1 MHTEET
7 RAVRFTTTSS
17 TMSSARACLLAL
29 ILALLTA
36 CSQMSP
42 DAVNGRFDKVLSKG
56 IMLHYTVPLN

>member
-1 MHTEET
+1 MTP
-7 RAVRFTTTSS
+7 R
-17 TMSSARACLLAL
+17 SSARACLVAL

-42 DAVNGRFDKVLSKG
+42 DAVNDRFDKVLRKG